1 MYPELE
7 EIDTYME
14 QNPEKPFLLIEYC
27 HAMGNGPG
35 DLEDYFRKIDQ
46 YDKLCGGFVWEWC
59 DHAVYRGETLDG
71 KTMYFYGGDFGEEVH
86 DGNFCVDGLVYPD
99 RTPRTGLKEYWN
111 VYRPARVISF
121 EQESG
126 SLCLK
131 NYMNAVDL
139 KDYLFLTYEVTCDGS
154 MTEQGKVILQES
166 ILPRMEG
173 KISLPITVPES
184 GKCYLKIGYYLKCG
198 TNLMEEN
205 SSLGF
210 DEILLKNEDGQ
221 NRQAA
226 PLLAMQERNGSIH
239 VSETDRLLLIQTD
252 QFLYCYNKLSGMFEQ
267 VTIDGKEQ
275 FDAPMELN
283 IWRAPTDNDRRIKD
297 EWIRAGYDRSHSRA
311 YKTEWIMQEEK
322 VQIHSRLSVSA
333 VALQKVLKI
342 DVAWEI
348 SGRGE
353 LSVKMHVRKDTEF
366 PELPRFGIRLFLKG
380 EYETIRFYGL
390 GPHESYRDKYHSCSH
405 GLYESS
411 VEEQHE
417 DYIRPQENG
426 SHTDCD
432 YMVLKKGNQ
441 AFAAVSP
448 TTFSFNVSYYTQ
460 EELTA
465 KAHNFELEK
474 SGSTIVCLD
483 YAQNGIG
490 SNSCGPR
497 LQKEYRFDQE
507 EFIFQMKIL
516 VGKELVL

>member
-1 MYPELE
+1 
-7 EIDTYME
+7 
-14 QNPEKPFLLIEYC
+14 
-27 HAMGNGPG
+27 
-35 DLEDYFRKIDQ
+35 
-46 YDKLCGGFVWEWC
+46 
-59 DHAVYRGETLDG
+59 
-71 KTMYFYGGDFGEEVH
+71 
-86 DGNFCVDGLVYPD
+86 
-99 RTPRTGLKEYWN
+99 
-111 VYRPARVISF
+111 
-121 EQESG
+121 
-126 SLCLK
+126 
-131 NYMNAVDL
+131 
-139 KDYLFLTYEVTCDGS
+139 
-154 MTEQGKVILQES
+154 
-166 ILPRMEG
+166 
-173 KISLPITVPES
+173 
-184 GKCYLKIGYYLKCG
+184 
-198 TNLMEEN
+198 
-205 SSLGF
+205 
-210 DEILLKNEDGQ
+210 
-221 NRQAA
+221 
-226 PLLAMQERNGSIH
+226 
-239 VSETDRLLLIQTD
+239 
-252 QFLYCYNKLSGMFEQ
+252 MFEQ

-283 IWRAPTDNDRRIKD
+283 IWRAPTDNERRIKD

-311 YKTEWIMQEEK
+311 YKTEWTMQEEK

-333 VALQKVLKI
+333 VALQKVLEI

>member
-1 MYPELE
+1 
-7 EIDTYME
+7 
-14 QNPEKPFLLIEYC
+14 
-27 HAMGNGPG
+27 
-35 DLEDYFRKIDQ
+35 
-46 YDKLCGGFVWEWC
+46 
-59 DHAVYRGETLDG
+59 
-71 KTMYFYGGDFGEEVH
+71 
-86 DGNFCVDGLVYPD
+86 
-99 RTPRTGLKEYWN
+99 
-111 VYRPARVISF
+111 
-121 EQESG
+121 
-126 SLCLK
+126 
-131 NYMNAVDL
+131 
-139 KDYLFLTYEVTCDGS
+139 
-154 MTEQGKVILQES
+154 
-166 ILPRMEG
+166 
-173 KISLPITVPES
+173 
-184 GKCYLKIGYYLKCG
+184 
-198 TNLMEEN
+198 MEEN

-221 NRQAA
+221 NRQAVA
-226 PLLAMQERNGSIH
+226 LLAMQERNGSIH

-267 VTIDGKEQ
+267 VTIEGKEQ

-333 VALQKVLKI
+333 VALQKVLEI

-507 EFIFQMKIL
+507 EFTFQMKIL
-516 VGKELVL
+516 VGKKLVL